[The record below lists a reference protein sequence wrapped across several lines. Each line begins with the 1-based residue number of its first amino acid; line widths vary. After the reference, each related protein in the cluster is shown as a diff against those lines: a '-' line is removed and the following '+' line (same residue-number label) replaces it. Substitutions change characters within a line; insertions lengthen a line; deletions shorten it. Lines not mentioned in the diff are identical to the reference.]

1 MGQSNG
7 HASEHRL
14 ASLSVKESEV
24 QGPKVAWSFYNPS
37 CLDSL
42 RSVDSS
48 SWGLCYVRSSKN
60 EIGPQQHT
68 VSQHDREEAER
79 YLYVYMYVC
88 SCLCVYACWVH
99 VYLCTEGNLE
109 CCFLEAVHLA
119 SFLRQVPLLA
129 QVDRFDC
136 QRAPEILLSPGHSTM
151 PSIPMGF

>member
-1 MGQSNG
+1 MNSYLSKVTLGLDSKEDLDRPLGNCWNECALQRGGLSRYLGQSNG

-14 ASLSVKESEV
+14 ASLSVKESGV

-68 VSQHDREEAER
+68 GKRDTCMCICMCA
-79 YLYVYMYVC
+79 LAYVC
-88 SCLCVYACWVH
+88 VLAGYM
-99 VYLCTEGNLE
+99 CTY
-109 CCFLEAVHLA
+109 V
-119 SFLRQVPLLA
+119 
-129 QVDRFDC
+129 
-136 QRAPEILLSPGHSTM
+136 QRATSSVVSWKQFTLLL
-151 PSIPMGF
+151 F